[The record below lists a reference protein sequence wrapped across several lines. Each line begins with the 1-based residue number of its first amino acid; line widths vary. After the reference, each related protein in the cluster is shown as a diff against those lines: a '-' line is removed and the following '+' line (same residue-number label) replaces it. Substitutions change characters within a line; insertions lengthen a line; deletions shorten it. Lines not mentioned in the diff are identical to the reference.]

1 METALVGFK
10 EKLQKALPTGRNVDQ
25 EISSILAT
33 VASTPAL
40 QKCAPQSIALAAYQA
55 ASVGL
60 PVNVLGLAYLV
71 PYGNEAKFQA
81 GYKGL
86 LHLLYETGFVDS
98 VDAEAVH
105 ENDKFDFTLGS
116 KPTINHSYKLT
127 NRGNFKAV
135 YAIAHLR
142 NGITKQVILSKED
155 VDRIRQLSKSG
166 NSGPWVTH
174 YAEMAKKTA
183 IRRLAKYLPQYVQG
197 LNRVQRAIELE
208 EKQFEITSEP
218 SRTPTYYQEDSEP
231 ESTEPLEEVLA
242 EVVDEALEERQK
254 LISKIRDLQTAI
266 KEKDSKVEKL
276 PDLEKLNFDELNLLL
291 ARKEKH
297 WDLCK

>member
-1 METALVGFK
+1 M
-10 EKLQKALPTGRNVDQ
+10 
-25 EISSILAT
+25 
-33 VASTPAL
+33 
-40 QKCAPQSIALAAYQA
+40 
-55 ASVGL
+55 
-60 PVNVLGLAYLV
+60 
-71 PYGNEAKFQA
+71 
-81 GYKGL
+81 
-86 LHLLYETGFVDS
+86 
-98 VDAEAVH
+98 
-105 ENDKFDFTLGS
+105 
-116 KPTINHSYKLT
+116 KP
-127 NRGNFKAV
+127 
-135 YAIAHLR
+135 
-142 NGITKQVILSKED
+142 KQVILSKED
-155 VDRIRQLSKSG
+155 VDRIRQASKSSS
-166 NSGPWVTH
+166 NGPWVTH

-218 SRTPTYYQEDSEP
+218 SRTPNPTYYEDSEP

-276 PDLEKLNFDELNLLL
+276 PDLEKLNFDELNLLVE
-291 ARKEKH
+291 RKQKH